1 MDHKVTFGGKPVTL
15 VGNRCKVGETA
26 PVFTV
31 TDAGLQPVSSDVF
44 HGKVRIYSVFPSV
57 DTPVCSLQN
66 IRFNRE
72 ASKLGDDVVVV
83 SLSVDLP
90 FAQKRFCAAEGID
103 RVHVFSDYRELDF
116 GMKYGFV
123 IDSLRLL
130 ARGVVV
136 VDRDDVVR
144 YVEYVPEV
152 TRLRKGAGR
161 GARTGEVSRRDGRK
175 KADPFSGPLL
185 SFPEIRGQGFTSD
198 RLRPHMLRAAVTR
211 TARNEAGMSA
221 RISGCQQ
228 RAGPSA

>member
-1 MDHKVTFGGKPVTL
+1 MGEKVLFGGRPFELEGTPRR
-15 VGNRCKVGETA
+15 VGDVA
-26 PVFTV
+26 PDFVLTGQ
-31 TDAGLQPVSSDVF
+31 DLAPVSSERLR
-44 HGKVRIYSVFPSV
+44 GRVRVYSVFPSV

-152 TRLRKGAGR
+152 TH
-161 GARTGEVSRRDGRK
+161 EPDYE
-175 KADPFSGPLL
+175 KALAMAHEL
-185 SFPEIRGQGFTSD
+185 
-198 RLRPHMLRAAVTR
+198 AK
-211 TARNEAGMSA
+211 
-221 RISGCQQ
+221 
-228 RAGPSA
+228 

>member
-1 MDHKVTFGGKPVTL
+1 MSL
-15 VGNRCKVGETA
+15 
-26 PVFTV
+26 
-31 TDAGLQPVSSDVF
+31 DVF

-152 TRLRKGAGR
+152 THEPDYEKALAV
-161 GARTGEVSRRDGRK
+161 ARELAK
-175 KADPFSGPLL
+175 
-185 SFPEIRGQGFTSD
+185 
-198 RLRPHMLRAAVTR
+198 
-211 TARNEAGMSA
+211 
-221 RISGCQQ
+221 
-228 RAGPSA
+228 

>member
-144 YVEYVPEV
+144 YVEYVQRHEQLTLPQPPAAQ
-152 TRLRKGAGR
+152 LFAGR
-161 GARTGEVSRRDGRK
+161 VDGQQLSVVEGVFLRLAGVVGGRDDLSVLRHYRAHRHFAINIMIVIRTFV
-175 KADPFSGPLL
+175 
-185 SFPEIRGQGFTSD
+185 IITTGQ
-198 RLRPHMLRAAVTR
+198 
-211 TARNEAGMSA
+211 
-221 RISGCQQ
+221 
-228 RAGPSA
+228 

>member
-1 MDHKVTFGGKPVTL
+1 MSAIAAKW
-15 VGNRCKVGETA
+15 GEIA
-26 PVFTV
+26 PTVFTV

-44 HGKVRIYSVFPSV
+44 QGKVRIYSVFPSV

-72 ASKLGDDVVVV
+72 ASKLGDNVVVV

-103 RVHVFSDYRELDF
+103 RVHVFSDYKELDF

-144 YVEYVPEV
+144 RGVRARGHPR
-152 TRLRKGAGR
+152 TRLRKGAR
-161 GARTGEVSRRDGRK
+161 HGARTGEVSRRDGRK
-175 KADPFSGPLL
+175 KADLSQGPLL
-185 SFPEIRGQGFTSD
+185 SFPGIRLQGFTSD

-221 RISGCQQ
+221 RIGGCQQ
-228 RAGPSA
+228 TAGPSA